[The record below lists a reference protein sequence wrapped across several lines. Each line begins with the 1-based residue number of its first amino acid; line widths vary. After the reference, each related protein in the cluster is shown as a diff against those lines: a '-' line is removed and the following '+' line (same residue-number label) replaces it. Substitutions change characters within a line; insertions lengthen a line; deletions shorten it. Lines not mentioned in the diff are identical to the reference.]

1 MLGGFLL
8 GAIAGAVAMWKYRDA
23 LREYLKGNAGPARDK
38 IDGLLRT
45 VQEKSEVL
53 LDQAKEQL
61 SSRIESTREKVR
73 AGAPEENKG
82 RPAD

>member
-1 MLGGFLL
+1 MLGRALL
-8 GAIAGAVAMWKYRDA
+8 AVAGGIVMWKYRDTI
-23 LREYLKGNAGPARDK
+23 REYVSGNSAPARET

-61 SSRIESTREKVR
+61 SSRLESARERVR
-73 AGAPEENKG
+73 AGGLEERSGNA
-82 RPAD
+82 R

>member
-1 MLGGFLL
+1 MLGRALL
-8 GAIAGAVAMWKYRDA
+8 AIAGGIVMWKYRDTI
-23 LREYLKGNAGPARDK
+23 REYVSGNSGPARET

-61 SSRIESTREKVR
+61 SSRFESARERVR
-73 AGAPEENKG
+73 TGGLEEKSGNA
-82 RPAD
+82 R